1 MQQPSN
7 DDDFEDI
14 SEDDFLNSL
23 EEDDFVFVLNGQGE
37 LKTMVL
43 PEQFDN
49 EHVPENIVNVL
60 RVFGLNSIAPATLH

>member
-1 MQQPSN
+1 
-7 DDDFEDI
+7 
-14 SEDDFLNSL
+14 
-23 EEDDFVFVLNGQGE
+23 VLNGQGE